1 MQKQRDYKCC
11 KCNKFSN
18 MFCMRPITQALHSLL
33 EVSSFPPAGFAHVL
47 HYCPTNPLQPE
58 LMKFTTCKQ
67 LSRGAEHTAILP

>member
-1 MQKQRDYKCC
+1 
-11 KCNKFSN
+11 
-18 MFCMRPITQALHSLL
+18 MRPITQALHSLL

-67 LSRGAEHTAILP
+67 LSRGAEHTAI